1 MASNMYSKPPKYE
14 DIMKNE
20 GPLYKVAVSIT
31 QLVGDL
37 KTHVKSLESLE
48 KAVDEEKQT
57 SSSPSAAFKLNDLHS
72 LVHGVLL
79 KVRSYKRGC
88 DDVAKFGDCHEGEEM
103 QTEEEMLSFIQEL
116 NSFPS
121 ILNKRLEALIT
132 ETDKAM
138 SAVRELK
145 ASTRASRAPNTAT
158 DDAARKQSTHTTP
171 PNTYTSGKAQVP
183 PSTVSCDTP
192 PNQTPPIG
200 SRATRDEAG
209 IPRRAINWVSS
220 LLSRASERFS
230 AHEQSQNTCTLVS
243 EKCERE
249 FSKLSVEAKRLKT
262 VVATYSENI
271 ETSLETWPEV
281 SDAGRHSKRL
291 CEGIGKIKTSC
302 SQLRIQ
308 LADN

>member
-1 MASNMYSKPPKYE
+1 
-14 DIMKNE
+14 MKNE
-20 GPLYKVAVSIT
+20 GPLYKVAISIT

-37 KTHVKSLESLE
+37 KTHVKSLESL
-48 KAVDEEKQT
+48 KKTVDEEKQT

-88 DDVAKFGDCHEGEEM
+88 DDVAKFGDYHE
-103 QTEEEMLSFIQEL
+103 EEEMLSFIQEM

-145 ASTRASRAPNTAT
+145 ASSRASRPPNTAT
-158 DDAARKQSTHTTP
+158 HDAAQKQSTHSTP

-183 PSTVSCDTP
+183 ANTVSRDTP
-192 PNQTPPIG
+192 PNQTAPIG

-230 AHEQSQNTCTLVS
+230 AHEQSQNTCTLVL

-249 FSKLSVEAKRLKT
+249 LSKLSVEAKRLKT

-281 SDAGRHSKRL
+281 SDAGRHSKKL

-302 SQLRIQ
+302 SQLHIQ

>member
-1 MASNMYSKPPKYE
+1 
-14 DIMKNE
+14 MKNE

-37 KTHVKSLESLE
+37 KTHVKSLESL
-48 KAVDEEKQT
+48 KKTVDEEKQT

-88 DDVAKFGDCHEGEEM
+88 DDVAKFGDYHEEEEM
-103 QTEEEMLSFIQEL
+103 QTEEEMLSFIQEM

-145 ASTRASRAPNTAT
+145 ASSRASSRASRPPNTAT
-158 DDAARKQSTHTTP
+158 HDASQKQSTHSTP

-183 PSTVSCDTP
+183 ANTVSRDTP

-230 AHEQSQNTCTLVS
+230 AHEQSQNTCTLVL

-249 FSKLSVEAKRLKT
+249 LSKLSVEAKRLKT

-281 SDAGRHSKRL
+281 SDAGRHSKKL

-302 SQLRIQ
+302 SQLHIQ